1 MKSQQAFK
9 TIGKKTYVGGL
20 LKEIRSISN
29 EVEESKNIFDSIDE
43 IQRRFFLYRQ
53 SEEDDNIIHV
63 KKFKNLI
70 EVMEHVGIDMFKD
83 KCCTKHVGNDEIM
96 SDDEIKNEIRNRRIA
111 VCFFEKIKPED
122 LWKIVEPTQRSIP
135 NGPS

>member
-43 IQRRFFLYRQ
+43 IQRRFFLYIQ
-53 SEEDDNIIHV
+53 SKENDNIAHFQ
-63 KKFKNLI
+63 KFKNLI
-70 EVMEHVGIDMFKD
+70 EIVEHLGIDMFKD
-83 KCCTKHVGNDEIM
+83 KCCKKHVKNYEIM
-96 SDDEIKNEIRNRRIA
+96 SDD
-111 VCFFEKIKPED
+111 KIKKE
-122 LWKIVEPTQRSIP
+122 
-135 NGPS
+135 